1 MLDDTHARLCVQSSV
16 FKQGSRKGQGRETD
30 YEKGTETPTL
40 RNILEPA
47 FANHSGDEFA
57 KFQTLMLDKTHPEAR
72 IQAENFTAL
81 LLSTELFHL
90 AFTASSQPGHSL
102 GDCS

>member
-1 MLDDTHARLCVQSSV
+1 MRAIVRVQARVT
-16 FKQGSRKGQGRETD
+16 QGAGGRETD
-30 YEKGTETPTL
+30 YVKGTETPTL